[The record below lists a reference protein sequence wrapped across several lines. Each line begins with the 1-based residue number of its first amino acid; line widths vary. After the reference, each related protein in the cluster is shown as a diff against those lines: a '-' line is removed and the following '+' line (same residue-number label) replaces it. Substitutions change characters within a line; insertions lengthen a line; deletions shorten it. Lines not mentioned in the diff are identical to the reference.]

1 MLGNGP
7 GNERVSHERVMIPI
21 SDPEAQVSYD
31 LCCRDE
37 DRRIY
42 QELFQGI

>member
-1 MLGNGP
+1 
-7 GNERVSHERVMIPI
+7 MIPI

>member
-1 MLGNGP
+1 
-7 GNERVSHERVMIPI
+7 MIPI
-21 SDPEAQVSYD
+21 SDPEAQVSYY